1 MVTAGHGED
10 EGTIATAESTPSHLV
25 AGTLATRES
34 APPAPWPSTLLV
46 SLHAILLVTAA
57 IFFALH
63 FVHITADFPNFS
75 RWMDWSK
82 YTDEGWYGD
91 AAIRHYQLGHWYVP
105 GDFNPA
111 VALPVWPLLE
121 ALVFRFTGVSL
132 IAVRALTVV
141 VFGGIL
147 VCSWLLIAR
156 SRNRGLAPSLAGS
169 IAVLLLAVSPFCYV
183 FTRLGIL
190 EPLLILLMLLAL
202 LAAQSARESATFTA
216 NLIPILALG
225 ILLPLL
231 ILTKTTGLFLVPA
244 IAWMLFATLGHR
256 IKPFLWIG
264 LPAAGIALALWLAYF
279 VLLVRPH
286 YLTDYRYLFSANAY
300 TSITLSNYRTV
311 LWNTIKDGRWFGTI
325 LQYSAAIAMLFAAFR
340 WRRLREHPMI
350 PVLMLWALGYTA
362 FLAYHNNLQ
371 PRYYLVVAVPLTL
384 LLPVVIRDLILP
396 ATRFRTFAT
405 VAAAILFAAIAIP
418 DARVTIDIL
427 RHPQYTLLDTAR
439 KIDRYILDDQKHD
452 PSHSALLLS
461 ISGSDLSL
469 MTGLHSI
476 CDDFGTA
483 ELVDRVNQYR
493 PGWYASW
500 NLIEDDKM
508 DALTPNFNVERV
520 ATFPAMDDQDR
531 NLLILYRLTPADAET
546 DSARKK
552 GRRRLRSKLGQ
563 QPSTTQLKH

>member
-1 MVTAGHGED
+1 MTASHGED
-10 EGTIATAESTPSHLV
+10 EATVPTTDPTQADFPGNAPASPASAQASARSALIAVHAAL
-25 AGTLATRES
+25 
-34 APPAPWPSTLLV
+34 LLV
-46 SLHAILLVTAA
+46 GA

-63 FVHITADFPNFS
+63 FVHISADFPNFS

-111 VALPVWPLLE
+111 VALPVWPILE
-121 ALVFRFTGVSL
+121 ALIFHFTGVSL

-147 VCSWLLIAR
+147 VGSWFLVAR
-156 SRNRGLAPSLAGS
+156 SGQSRLSPSLAGS

-183 FTRLGIL
+183 FTRIGIL

-202 LAAQSARESATFTA
+202 LAAQSVREPGTATA
-216 NLIPILALG
+216 NLLPILALG
-225 ILLPLL
+225 VLLPLI

-256 IKPFLWIG
+256 INPFLRIG
-264 LPAAGIALALWLAYF
+264 LPAAGIALTLWLAYF

-311 LWNTIKDGRWFGTI
+311 LWNTVKDGRWFGTI
-325 LQYSAAIAMLFAAFR
+325 LQYASALAMLFAAFR
-340 WRRLREHPMI
+340 WRRLRKHPLI

-384 LLPVVIRDLILP
+384 LLPVVIRDLIL
-396 ATRFRTFAT
+396 AETRFKTITT
-405 VAAAILFAAIAIP
+405 VAAATLFAAIAIP
-418 DARVTIDIL
+418 DAVITIDII

-439 KIDRYILDDQKHD
+439 KIDHYILEDQKHD
-452 PSHSALLLS
+452 PAHSALLLS
-461 ISGSDLSL
+461 ISGSDISL

-520 ATFPAMDDQDR
+520 ADFPAMDDQDR

-552 GRRRLRSKLGQ
+552 GRHRLRSRFGQ
-563 QPSTTQLKH
+563 QPSNTQLKH